1 MNEFKNYHPIVN
13 FIYFAFV
20 IGFSMFFMHPICLF
34 ISFFCCFTYSIML
47 KGKNAVKE
55 NLIYMMPMMII
66 TALINPLFNHEGATV
81 LTYFVNGNPLT
92 LESIIYGLSAAIML
106 CNTICYFSCYNK
118 IMTSDKFL
126 YLFGSI
132 IPSMSLIISM
142 TLRFVPNFINQF
154 KNVSN
159 AQKCIG
165 KDLTNGN
172 ILKKIKN
179 GLSILSIMVTW
190 AFENSVE
197 TADSMNARGDGVT
210 KRTAFSI
217 YTLDKRDKKA
227 LITFLFLGIYIL
239 VGYLNDGMYF
249 KFFPSIMSVT
259 LSSYSFSVFFAY
271 FALSISPIII
281 EIWEALKWKVLKSK
295 I

>member
-13 FIYFAFV
+13 FIYFVFV

-34 ISFFCCFTYSIML
+34 IAFFCGFTYSIML

-55 NLIYMMPMMII
+55 NLIYMIPMMIV
-66 TALINPLFNHEGATV
+66 TAIINPLFNHEGVTI
-81 LTYFVNGNPLT
+81 LTYFQNGNPLT

-106 CNTICYFSCYNK
+106 FNVICYFSCYNK
-118 IMTSDKFL
+118 IMTSDKFI
-126 YLFGSI
+126 YLFGRI
-132 IPSMSLIISM
+132 IPSMSLVISM
-142 TLRFVPNFINQF
+142 TLRFVPNFINQL

-165 KDLTNGN
+165 KDLTSKN
-172 ILKKIKN
+172 ILKKIKH
-179 GLSILSIMVTW
+179 GLSILSIVVTW
-190 AFENSVE
+190 AFENSIE
-197 TADSMNARGDGVT
+197 TADSMNARGYGVA

-227 LITFLFLGIYIL
+227 LLTFLFLGIYIL
-239 VGYLNDGMYF
+239 VGYINGGMYF
-249 KFFPSIMSVT
+249 KFFPSIRSV
-259 LSSYSFSVFFAY
+259 SFSGYSFSVFFAY
-271 FALSISPIII
+271 FLLSISPIII
-281 EIWEALKWKVLKSK
+281 EIWEALRWKALKSK